1 MDFENKKID
10 NNDVVSK
17 KISWSH
23 IAVVCF
29 ILGMCILLVVL
40 LLSGSMKENDFIIID
55 FIIIIDFLIRIV
67 GMLLGLISLNA
78 FLIKIEFNIYSTWPA
93 WSWPEIVFGLIAG
106 AVFMLRGVT
115 FFVMIADIIR

>member
-1 MDFENKKID
+1 MNFEDKKVD
-10 NNDVVSK
+10 NNEVTPK
-17 KISWSH
+17 KASWSH
-23 IAVVCF
+23 IITVCF

-55 FIIIIDFLIRIV
+55 LSIRAAGI
-67 GMLLGLISLNA
+67 LLNAISLNA

>member
-1 MDFENKKID
+1 MDFENKKVD
-10 NNDVVSK
+10 NNEVTSK
-17 KISWSH
+17 KVPWSH

-29 ILGMCILLVVL
+29 ILGMCIWLLVL
-40 LLSGSMKENDFIIID
+40 LLLGSMKENDFIIID
-55 FIIIIDFLIRIV
+55 LSIRAAGI
-67 GMLLGLISLNA
+67 LLNAISLNA

>member
-1 MDFENKKID
+1 MIFEDKKID

-40 LLSGSMKENDFIIID
+40 LLSGSMKENF
-55 FIIIIDFLIRIV
+55 IIIDFLIRIA

-78 FLIKIEFNIYSTWPA
+78 FLIKIEFNIYSIWPA

>member
-1 MDFENKKID
+1 MIFEDKKVD
-10 NNDVVSK
+10 NNDVTPK
-17 KISWSH
+17 KASWSH
-23 IAVVCF
+23 IITVCF

-55 FIIIIDFLIRIV
+55 FLIRIA
-67 GMLLGLISLNA
+67 GMLLGLISLHA
-78 FLIKIEFNIYSTWPA
+78 FSVKTEFNIYSHCTWPA

-115 FFVMIADIIR
+115 FFIMIADAIRQF

>member
-1 MDFENKKID
+1 MNFEDKKVD
-10 NNDVVSK
+10 NNEVVSK
-17 KISWSH
+17 KVLWSH
-23 IAVVCF
+23 IITVCF

-55 FIIIIDFLIRIV
+55 LSIRAAGI
-67 GMLLGLISLNA
+67 LLNAISLNA

-93 WSWPEIVFGLIAG
+93 LSWPEIVFGLIAG

>member
-1 MDFENKKID
+1 MTFEDKKID

-40 LLSGSMKENDFIIID
+40 LLLGSMKENDFIIID
-55 FIIIIDFLIRIV
+55 FLIRIA

-93 WSWPEIVFGLIAG
+93 WSWSEIVFGLIAG

>member
-1 MDFENKKID
+1 MFCIMIFEDKKVD
-10 NNDVVSK
+10 NTETVFKKVS
-17 KISWSH
+17 WLH

-29 ILGMCILLVVL
+29 ILGMSIWLLVL
-40 LLSGSMKENDFIIID
+40 LLLGSMNEDDCVIID
-55 FIIIIDFLIRIV
+55 LLIRVAGI
-67 GMLLGLISLNA
+67 LLGLISLYA
-78 FLIKIEFNIYSTWPA
+78 FLVKIEFNIYSTWPA